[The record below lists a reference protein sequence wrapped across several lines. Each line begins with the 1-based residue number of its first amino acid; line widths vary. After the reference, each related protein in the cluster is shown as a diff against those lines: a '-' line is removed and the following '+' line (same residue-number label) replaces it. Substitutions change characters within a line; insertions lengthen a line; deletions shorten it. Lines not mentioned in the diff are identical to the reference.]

1 MANELLHKIEA
12 FAKKFYLNRLVQGV
26 LVGAVLWMVF
36 FLLING
42 LEYFSWFP
50 PKGRFVLFLFL
61 LAGSAFVLVYYFLIP
76 LVNLIRFRKKMSVE
90 QAATLIGKFF
100 PDIQDKLLNTIQLT
114 NDLKN
119 DSDNELLA
127 ATIEQRT
134 AKLSPIRFSDAVDLK
149 ANLKYLGIFFGLL
162 AIVLLLVIFFPK
174 FAVQPTQRIVNYEQ
188 TFEKPL
194 PYQVDIQSYNLET
207 NQGSDL
213 KFDIVVTGER
223 IPDAFFVKSDLGQQL
238 MTKNSTNDFSYTF
251 KNLYNSLDF
260 QVIGG
265 DYKSLP
271 IHISIHPNP
280 ALLSYFAEL
289 RYPAYIHRENET
301 AEAKTRLIVPQGTNL
316 SFNFLTRDAQHVFV
330 VCDSLSNDL
339 EIKDDK
345 SVYQFVASAST
356 QFALHIENEWN
367 QTVEPLTFAID
378 VLPDAYPDIRVES
391 FDEQLSTDVYFSGLA
406 TDDYGFSKLTFNC
419 LVKQPIE
426 KSITLPVALDLQ
438 QTRTSFFYHFNMDS
452 LGIMPGQNMEVYF
465 EIWDNDGFHGPKS
478 KRSETFT
485 YYKPSEAALD
495 SIADQSAEDIAE
507 RLQEKS
513 QEAQK
518 LQDDI
523 EKMLQDLI
531 QKKDLDWSDKEKM
544 KELIEKQ
551 NEIQEEWNKLQ
562 DEQQQLSDF
571 MKDHDIA
578 NEDLLKKQEQINK
591 LFDDVIPDEMK
602 KMMDEL
608 QKMLDEMP
616 REQMQQMMQDI
627 KKNNQAMQE
636 MLDRNLSL
644 LEQLKMEKD
653 INDLAEKLNQ
663 LGEELQKQ
671 EQDEVSQEGEKSAQE
686 AQEEFQKM
694 MDELDQ
700 MIEKNQTLSDPLNLD
715 KDEAMEEEINQDLN
729 DASDSEQSGDQQKS
743 QSKKKDAGQKMQ
755 EMANSMM
762 LNMQGGGMEQL
773 AEDAHLMR
781 ILLENVV
788 HSSHEQENLMLQIG
802 EMRTDDPSLVEKII
816 HQKEIAGNFEM
827 VRDSLRNMAM
837 RQPMVQNFVFDELH
851 TIENQTGLA
860 MEYLNNLR
868 LSQAVRNQQTAM
880 MSMNNLALMLAESLE
895 QMESSM
901 QADGM
906 PMQGN
911 NPKPGKKGKT
921 QSLKTMQQ
929 MQQQL
934 GEQLKK
940 MQEQMQKGQQEQ
952 GGMSEEF
959 ARMAAEQ
966 EMLRQGMQQLL
977 DEMKQSGQMGDD
989 GLNQI
994 IKDMEKL
1001 EEDLVNKRL
1010 TRQTLQRNQEILSRM
1025 LESQKAQEKRDQDEQ
1040 RKSNEYKG
1048 SKFERQVDE
1057 LFYEQQLKKNQEFL
1071 KTQPIEFTPYFK
1083 SKINDYYMKK
1093 NTQAK

>member
-1 MANELLHKIEA
+1 MSNGLLQKIEA
-12 FAKKFYLNRLVQGV
+12 FVKKFYLNRLVQGV

-61 LAGSAFVLVYYFLIP
+61 LLGSAFVLVYYFLIP

-90 QAATLIGKFF
+90 QAAMLIGRFF

-114 NDLKN
+114 NDLKL

-134 AKLSPIRFSDAVDLK
+134 AKLSPIRFTDAVDLR

-162 AIVLLLVIFFPK
+162 AVVLLLVIFFPK

-194 PYQVDIQSYNLET
+194 PYQVEIQSYELEA

-238 MTKNSTNDFSYTF
+238 MTKSTTNDFSYTF

-260 QVIGG
+260 QVVGG

-280 ALLSYFAEL
+280 ALLSYRAEL
-289 RYPAYIHRENET
+289 HYPAYIHRENEV
-301 AEAKTRLIVPQGTNL
+301 AEAKTRLIVPQGTDL
-316 SFNFLTRDAQHVFV
+316 SFHFKTRDAQRVFV
-330 VCDSLSNDL
+330 VCDSLSNEL
-339 EIKDDK
+339 EIDGDN
-345 SVYQFVASAST
+345 SVYQLVASSST
-356 QFALHIENEWN
+356 QFALHFENEWN
-367 QTVEPLTFAID
+367 QSVEPLNFVVD

-391 FDEQLSTDVYFSGLA
+391 FDEKLSTDVFFSGLA

-426 KSITLPVALDLQ
+426 NNIVLPVALDVQ

-452 LGIMPGQNMEVYF
+452 LGIMPGQNMEVFF

-495 SIADQSAEDIAE
+495 SIADQSAEDITE

-544 KELIEKQ
+544 KDLIEKQ
-551 NEIQEEWNKLQ
+551 NAIQEEWNELQ
-562 DEQQQLSDF
+562 KEQQELSDF
-571 MKDHDIA
+571 MKDHELG
-578 NEDLLKKQEQINK
+578 NEELLKKQEQINK
-591 LFDDVIPDEMK
+591 LFEEVIPDEMQ

-608 QKMLDEMP
+608 QKLLDEMP

-627 KKNNQAMQE
+627 KKNNQTMQE
-636 MLDRNLSL
+636 MLDRNLNL

-653 INDLAEKLNQ
+653 ITDLAEKLNQ
-663 LGEELQKQ
+663 LGEELQNQ
-671 EQDEVSQEGEKSAQE
+671 EEDESSQEGEKSAQE
-686 AQEEFQKM
+686 AQDEFQKM

-700 MIEKNQTLSDPLNLD
+700 MIEKNQTLNDPLNLE
-715 KDEAMEEEINQDLN
+715 KDEVMEGEINQDLEE
-729 DASDSEQSGDQQKS
+729 AGDSEQSGDQQKS
-743 QSKKKDAGQKMQ
+743 QQQKQKAGQKMQ

-762 LNMQGGGMEQL
+762 MNMQGGGMEQL

-788 HSSHEQENLMLQIG
+788 HSSHEQEDLLLQVG
-802 EMRTDDPSLVEKII
+802 QMRTDDPSLVEKIVR
-816 HQKEIAGNFEM
+816 QKEIADNFDM

-851 TIENQTGLA
+851 IIENQTDLA
-860 MEYLNNLR
+860 MENLNNLR
-868 LSQAVRNQQTAM
+868 LSQAVRNQQTSM

-895 QMESSM
+895 QMENSM
-901 QADGM
+901 QSDGM
-906 PMQGN
+906 PMKGN
-911 NPKPGKKGKT
+911 NSKPGKKGQ
-921 QSLKTMQQ
+921 QSMKNMQQ

-934 GEQLKK
+934 GDQLKQL
-940 MQEQMQKGQQEQ
+940 QEQMQKGQIPQ
-952 GGMSEEF
+952 GSMSEEF

-977 DEMKQSGQMGDD
+977 DEMKQNGQMGDD

-1001 EEDLVNKRL
+1001 EEDFVNKRL

-1025 LESQKAQEKRDQDEQ
+1025 LESQKAQEKRDQEEK

-1048 SKFERQVDE
+1048 SKFERQIDE

-1071 KTQPIEFTPYFK
+1071 KTQPIEFAPYYK
-1083 SKINDYYMKK
+1083 SKINQYYLKK
-1093 NTQAK
+1093 NTQTK

>member
-1 MANELLHKIEA
+1 MSNGLLQKIEA

-61 LAGSAFVLVYYFLIP
+61 LLGSAFVLVYYFLIP

-114 NDLKN
+114 NDLKL

-134 AKLSPIRFSDAVDLK
+134 AKLSPIRFTDAVDLR

-162 AIVLLLVIFFPK
+162 AVVLLLVIFFPK

-194 PYQVDIQSYNLET
+194 PYQVEIQSYELEA

-238 MTKNSTNDFSYTF
+238 MTKSTTNDFSYTF

-260 QVIGG
+260 QVVGG

-280 ALLSYFAEL
+280 ALLSYRAEL
-289 RYPAYIHRENET
+289 HYPAYIHRENEV
-301 AEAKTRLIVPQGTNL
+301 AEAKTRLIVPQGTDL
-316 SFNFLTRDAQHVFV
+316 SFHFLTRDALRVFV
-330 VCDSLSNDL
+330 VCDSLSNELNIDG
-339 EIKDDK
+339 DN
-345 SVYQFVASAST
+345 SVYQFVASSST
-356 QFALHIENEWN
+356 QFALHFENEWN
-367 QTVEPLTFAID
+367 QSVEPLNFVVD
-378 VLPDAYPDIRVES
+378 VLPDSYPDIRVES
-391 FDEQLSTDVYFSGLA
+391 FDEKLSTDVFFSGLA

-426 KSITLPVALDLQ
+426 KNIVLPVALDVQ

-452 LGIMPGQNMEVYF
+452 LGIMPGQNMEVFF

-485 YYKPSEAALD
+485 YYKPSETALD
-495 SIADQSAEDIAE
+495 SIADQSAEDITE

-544 KELIEKQ
+544 KDLIEKQ
-551 NEIQEEWNKLQ
+551 NAIQEEWNELQ
-562 DEQQQLSDF
+562 KEQQELSDF
-571 MKDHDIA
+571 MKDHELG
-578 NEDLLKKQEQINK
+578 NEELLKKQEQINK
-591 LFDDVIPDEMK
+591 LFEEVIPDEMQ

-608 QKMLDEMP
+608 QKLLDEMP

-627 KKNNQAMQE
+627 KKNNQTMQE
-636 MLDRNLSL
+636 MLDRNLNL

-653 INDLAEKLNQ
+653 ITDLAEKLNQ

-671 EQDEVSQEGEKSAQE
+671 EHDEASQEGEKSAQE
-686 AQEEFQKM
+686 AKDEFQKM

-700 MIEKNQTLSDPLNLD
+700 MIEKNQTLNDPLNLE
-715 KDEAMEEEINQDLN
+715 KDEVMEGEINQDLEE
-729 DASDSEQSGDQQKS
+729 AGDSEQSGDQHKS
-743 QSKKKDAGQKMQ
+743 QQQKQKAGQKMQ

-762 LNMQGGGMEQL
+762 MNMQGGGMEQL

-788 HSSHEQENLMLQIG
+788 HSSHEQEDLLLQIG
-802 EMRTDDPSLVEKII
+802 QMHTDDPSLVEKIVR
-816 HQKEIAGNFEM
+816 QKEIADNFDM

-851 TIENQTGLA
+851 IIENQTDLA
-860 MEYLNNLR
+860 MENLNNLR
-868 LSQAVRNQQTAM
+868 LSQAVRNQQTSM

-895 QMESSM
+895 QMENSM
-901 QADGM
+901 QSDGM
-906 PMQGN
+906 PMKGN
-911 NPKPGKKGKT
+911 NSKPGKKGQ
-921 QSLKTMQQ
+921 QSMKNMQQ

-934 GEQLKK
+934 GEQLKQL
-940 MQEQMQKGQQEQ
+940 QEQMQKGQIPQ
-952 GGMSEEF
+952 GSMSEEF

-966 EMLRQGMQQLL
+966 EILRQGMQQLL
-977 DEMKQSGQMGDD
+977 DEMKQNGQMGDD
-989 GLNQI
+989 GLNQL

-1025 LESQKAQEKRDQDEQ
+1025 LESQKAQEKRDQEEK

-1048 SKFERQVDE
+1048 SKFERQIDE

-1071 KTQPIEFTPYFK
+1071 KTQPIEFAPYYK
-1083 SKINDYYMKK
+1083 SKINEYYLKK
-1093 NTQAK
+1093 NTQTK

>member
-1 MANELLHKIEA
+1 MSNGLLQKIEA

-61 LAGSAFVLVYYFLIP
+61 LLGSAFVLVYYFLIP

-114 NDLKN
+114 NDLKL

-134 AKLSPIRFSDAVDLK
+134 AKLSPIRFTDAVDLR

-162 AIVLLLVIFFPK
+162 AVVLLLVIFFPK

-194 PYQVDIQSYNLET
+194 PYQVEIQSYELEV

-238 MTKNSTNDFSYTF
+238 MTKSTTNDFSYTF

-260 QVIGG
+260 QVVGG

-280 ALLSYFAEL
+280 ALLSYRAEL
-289 RYPAYIHRENET
+289 HYPAYIHRENEV
-301 AEAKTRLIVPQGTNL
+301 AEAKTRLIVPQGTDL
-316 SFNFLTRDAQHVFV
+316 SFHFLTRDALRVFV
-330 VCDSLSNDL
+330 VCDSLSNEL
-339 EIKDDK
+339 EIDGDN
-345 SVYQFVASAST
+345 SVYQFVASTST
-356 QFALHIENEWN
+356 QFALHFENEWN
-367 QTVEPLTFAID
+367 QSVEPLNFVVD

-391 FDEQLSTDVYFSGLA
+391 FDEKLSTDVFFSGLA

-426 KSITLPVALDLQ
+426 KNIVLPVALDVQ

-452 LGIMPGQNMEVYF
+452 LGIMPGQNMEVFF

-495 SIADQSAEDIAE
+495 SIADQSAEDITE

-544 KELIEKQ
+544 KDLIEKQ
-551 NEIQEEWNKLQ
+551 NAIQEEWNELQ
-562 DEQQQLSDF
+562 KEQQELSDF
-571 MKDHDIA
+571 MKDHELG
-578 NEDLLKKQEQINK
+578 NEELLKKQEQINK
-591 LFDDVIPDEMK
+591 LFEEVIPDEMQ

-608 QKMLDEMP
+608 QKLLDEMP

-627 KKNNQAMQE
+627 KKNNQTMQE
-636 MLDRNLSL
+636 MLDRNLNL

-653 INDLAEKLNQ
+653 ITDLAEKLNQ

-671 EQDEVSQEGEKSAQE
+671 EQDEASHEGEKSAQE
-686 AQEEFQKM
+686 AQDEFQKM

-700 MIEKNQTLSDPLNLD
+700 MIEKNQTLNDPLNLE
-715 KDEAMEEEINQDLN
+715 KDEVMEGEINQDLEE
-729 DASDSEQSGDQQKS
+729 AGDSEQSGDQQKS
-743 QSKKKDAGQKMQ
+743 QQQKQKAGQKMQ

-762 LNMQGGGMEQL
+762 MNMQGGGMEQL

-788 HSSHEQENLMLQIG
+788 HSSHEQEDLLLQIG
-802 EMRTDDPSLVEKII
+802 QMRTDDPSLVEKIVR
-816 HQKEIAGNFEM
+816 QKEIADNFDM

-851 TIENQTGLA
+851 IIENQTNLA
-860 MEYLNNLR
+860 MENLNNLR
-868 LSQAVRNQQTAM
+868 LSQAVRNQQTSM

-895 QMESSM
+895 QMENSM
-901 QADGM
+901 QSDGM
-906 PMQGN
+906 PMKGN
-911 NPKPGKKGKT
+911 NSKPGKKGQ
-921 QSLKTMQQ
+921 QSMKNMQQ

-934 GEQLKK
+934 GEQLKQL
-940 MQEQMQKGQQEQ
+940 QEQMQKGQIPQ
-952 GGMSEEF
+952 GSMSEEF

-977 DEMKQSGQMGDD
+977 DEMKQNGQMGDD

-1025 LESQKAQEKRDQDEQ
+1025 LESQKAQEKRDQDEK

-1048 SKFERQVDE
+1048 SKFERQIDE

-1071 KTQPIEFTPYFK
+1071 KTQPIEFAPYYK
-1083 SKINDYYMKK
+1083 SKINEYYLKK
-1093 NTQAK
+1093 NTQTK